1 MDIHEFDLLPR
12 KLGWKYELIGG
23 KPYITPAQVVVHV
36 SIAVEPRPVHAPC
49 PIRPVTPDDRQA
61 LIDGFRE
68 AFRDS
73 VEYFGWPEPRFERS
87 ALECIERY
95 FGGKHPPMTEISRLA
110 VEKDGAVVI
119 GAALVIRKKQGPY
132 LDLLFVRPL
141 WQRHGVATALVA
153 SALNALHAA
162 GERTLASA
170 YDLANEPSRFW
181 HRKFGF
187 VEEPDLFLA
196 QRYARH
202 ARHELRRREKIGDL
216 TEQEREALQ
225 KECDYWG
232 ARVEELEVIAERD
245 GLAAVM
251 PLMYRD

>member
-1 MDIHEFDLLPR
+1 MDIHEFDMLPR
-12 KLGWKYELIGG
+12 KLGWKYELIEG
-23 KPYITPAQVVVHV
+23 KPYVTPAQVVVHV

-49 PIRPVTPDDRQA
+49 PIRLVVPGDKHA

-73 VEYFGWPEPRFERS
+73 VEYFGWSEPRFERS
-87 ALECIERY
+87 AVECIERY
-95 FGGKHPPMTEISRLA
+95 FGGKHPPMMEISRLA
-110 VEKDGAVVI
+110 FEEDSAAVI

-132 LDLLFVRPL
+132 LDLLFVRPR
-141 WQRHGVATALVA
+141 WQRQGVATALVA
-153 SALNALHAA
+153 SVLNALHAT
-162 GERTLASA
+162 GERALASA

-181 HRKFGF
+181 HRQFGF

-196 QRYARH
+196 QRYTRH
-202 ARHELRRREKIGDL
+202 AHHELRRREKIGDL

-225 KECDYWG
+225 KECDYWDT
-232 ARVEELEVIAERD
+232 RVEELEAIAERE

-251 PLMYRD
+251 PLKYRD